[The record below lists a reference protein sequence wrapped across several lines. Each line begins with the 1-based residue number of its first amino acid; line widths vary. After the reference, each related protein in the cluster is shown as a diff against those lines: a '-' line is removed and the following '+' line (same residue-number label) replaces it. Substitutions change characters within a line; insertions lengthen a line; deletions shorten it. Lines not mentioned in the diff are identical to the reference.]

1 MMNQRLKKALGLDR
15 PLTILAVICI
25 GFAITF
31 IFPSYIVDT
40 GSMDPAIPPGSFVV
54 SVRLP
59 LFPVPIE
66 KNDIAIFR
74 PAEGV
79 SAHPW
84 VHRIIADSGDQV
96 TPPDRDGRV
105 DVSAEGIGE
114 VRGKSAQ
121 SLLIPESYFYQ
132 SGDSARSYHG
142 LIPKSMVIGKVL
154 FHFKLPWR

>member
-1 MMNQRLKKALGLDR
+1 MMNQKLKKALGFDR
-15 PLTILAVICI
+15 PRTTFAVICI
-25 GFAITF
+25 GVAISF
-31 IFPSYIVDT
+31 GFPSYIVT
-40 GSMDPAIPPGSFVV
+40 TKSMDPAIPPGSFVI

-66 KNDIAIFR
+66 KNDIAVFR
-74 PAEGV
+74 PVEGI
-79 SAHPW
+79 SPHPW
-84 VHRIIADSGDQV
+84 AHRIIADSGDQF
-96 TPPDRDGRV
+96 TPPDREGRV

-114 VRGKSAQ
+114 GRGKSTQ

-142 LIPKSMVIGKVL
+142 LISKSMVMGKVL

>member
-1 MMNQRLKKALGLDR
+1 MNQKLQKALGLDR
-15 PLTILAVICI
+15 PLTTFAVICI
-25 GFAITF
+25 GVAMTFA
-31 IFPSYIVDT
+31 FPCYIVAT

-121 SLLIPESYFYQ
+121 SLLVPESYFYQ